1 MKAIP
6 EGRRFAVRL
15 RVTPQMTA
23 RFFDCEI
30 HPLYATFALVEHAE
44 YVGRCAIL
52 PYLEADEDAVGS
64 AVEIAHSAPAKAGEI
79 IRIEAEVT
87 RVEGH
92 RIICAFTAWN
102 GEKVIARG
110 TTTQQVIPR
119 RPHD

>member
-1 MKAIP
+1 MKTIP

-52 PYLEADEDAVGS
+52 PYLEADEDAVGN

-79 IRIEAEVT
+79 V
-87 RVEGH
+87 RVEAQVQQVEG
-92 RIICAFTAWN
+92 RTILCAVTAWN
-102 GEKVIARG
+102 GDRIIARG
-110 TTTQQVIPR
+110 STTQRVITSR
-119 RPHD
+119 R